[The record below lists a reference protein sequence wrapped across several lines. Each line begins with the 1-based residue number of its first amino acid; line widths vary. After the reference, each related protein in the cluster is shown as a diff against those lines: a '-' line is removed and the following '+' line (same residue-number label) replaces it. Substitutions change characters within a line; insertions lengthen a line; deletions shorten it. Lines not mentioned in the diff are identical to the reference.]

1 MGWQY
6 RRAKTV
12 GEVVS
17 CFFCQDVRQVFCFVY
32 SYRVATD
39 LAEVIACCFFGG
51 VAQGD
56 SGLDV
61 VGSGGVAVVVG
72 HFWCALCYIFY

>member
-1 MGWQY
+1 LLVTLAFIIRVASDFLY
-6 RRAKTV
+6 
-12 GEVVS
+12 
-17 CFFCQDVRQVFCFVY
+17 Y

-39 LAEVIACCFFGG
+39 LAKVIARCFLGG

-72 HFWCALCYIFY
+72 HFWCALCCIFFFIEVSWVVWRR